1 MSLTVPELAQAVAEG
16 RIQLVDLA
24 APPRF
29 AQAHPSGARNLPF
42 GPAFAATAA
51 AGLVGD
57 LPVAVFAEHGAV
69 AERAAEDLRRAGLD
83 VVAIVAAGIEGWKA
97 QGGRVEGV
105 RQMSV
110 DDLAKAL
117 ADGADVTVLDVR
129 EPYEWRSGV
138 VKDAVLMSLGTVP
151 ERYEE
156 LDRNRP
162 LAVLCAHGNR
172 SAQAAAWLQAQGFDE
187 VYNVPGGMALWLNQ
201 GHPAAPLP
209 TA

>member
-1 MSLTVPELAQAVAEG
+1 MSLSVPELAQAVADG
-16 RIQLVDLA
+16 RVQLVDLA

-83 VVAIVAAGIEGWKA
+83 VVAVVAAGIEGWKA
-97 QGGRVEGV
+97 QGGHIEGV
-105 RQMSV
+105 MQMSV
-110 DDLAKAL
+110 EDLARAVVGGDNV
-117 ADGADVTVLDVR
+117 AVLDVR

-138 VKDAVLMSLGTVP
+138 IDGAVLMSLGTVP
-151 ERYEE
+151 ERFEE
-156 LDRNRP
+156 LDRSRP
-162 LAVLCAHGNR
+162 LAVVCAHGNR
-172 SAQAAAWLQAQGFDE
+172 SAQAAAWLQAQGFDA

-201 GHPAAPLP
+201 GHPTAPP
-209 TA
+209 PA